1 MISNEQILMQIE
13 KQLRHAKTKDSEQ
26 SIREALAAIRALCD
40 VALDTATFQPPVEM
54 ATISRVQQQPILTQT
69 KTLQEDDANGES
81 LFDF

>member
-54 ATISRVQQQPILTQT
+54 AAISRVQQPILTQT
-69 KTLQEDDANGES
+69 KTLQEEDANGES